1 MRDSLTGKVAIVT
14 GASRGIGAAIARR
27 FAAEGA
33 RVAMVARSL
42 EPGSGGHLAG
52 SLREV
57 ADDIA
62 ADGGIALPI
71 VADLSDPACD
81 RAAIVA
87 QTAAAFGPVDVLV
100 NNAAAC
106 FYLSIDDTSERRLR
120 VAYEVNAITPYLLAK
135 AAVPA
140 MRDRGAGW
148 IVNIASVIADSAPPG
163 PGRSGQFARA
173 STYAP
178 SKASINRLTE
188 ALATE
193 LGGVGIAVNA
203 VAPEMAVATEG
214 ATAVMDLPPEWC
226 EPIETMAEAALALAT
241 CDPAQENGQVLKS
254 GPYLRERGRV
264 TRTLDGR
271 ETLTSQAQIRRPGR

>member
-1 MRDSLTGKVAIVT
+1 MRDALTGKVAMIT

-27 FAAEGA
+27 FASEGA
-33 RVAMVARSL
+33 QVAIVARSL
-42 EPGSGGHLAG
+42 EPGSGGHLKG
-52 SLREV
+52 SLSEV
-57 ADDIA
+57 AAGIS
-62 ADGGIALPI
+62 ADGGVALPI

-81 RAAIVA
+81 RAGLVA
-87 QTAAAFGPVDVLV
+87 RVAAELGPVDVLV

-140 MRDRGAGW
+140 MRERGRGW

-163 PGRSGQFARA
+163 PKRSGQFARA

-178 SKASINRLTE
+178 SKASLNRLTE

-193 LGGVGIAVNA
+193 LGPDGIAVNA

-214 ATAVMDLPPEWC
+214 AVAVMNLPPEWL
-226 EPIETMAEAALALAT
+226 EPIEAMAEAALVLAT
-241 CDPAQENGQVLKS
+241 CDAGRENGLVVKS
-254 GPYLRERGRV
+254 LSYLRERGRPV
-264 TRTLDGR
+264 HTLDGR
-271 ETLTSQAQIRRPGR
+271 EQLP

>member
-1 MRDSLTGKVAIVT
+1 MRDALTGKVAIVT

-33 RVAMVARSL
+33 RVAIVARSL

-57 ADDIA
+57 ADAIA
-62 ADGGIALPI
+62 ADGGVALPI

-81 RAAIVA
+81 RGALVA
-87 QTAAAFGPVDVLV
+87 QVAAELGPVDVLV

-106 FYLSIDDTSERRLR
+106 FYLSIDETSERRLR

-140 MRDRGAGW
+140 MRERGAGW
-148 IVNIASVIADSAPPG
+148 IVNIATVIADPAG
-163 PGRSGQFARA
+163 PGVKRGSQFARA

-178 SKASINRLTE
+178 SKASLNLLTQT
-188 ALATE
+188 LAAE
-193 LGGVGIAVNA
+193 LGPAGIAVNA

-214 ATAVMDLPPEWC
+214 ATAVMDLPAEWL
-226 EPIETMAEAALALAT
+226 EPIEALAEAALAFAT
-241 CDPAQENGQVLKS
+241 CDPARENGLVVKS
-254 GPYLRERGRV
+254 LSYLRERDRPILE
-264 TRTLDGR
+264 LDGR
-271 ETLTSQAQIRRPGR
+271 EVLT

>member
-1 MRDSLTGKVAIVT
+1 MRDALINRVAIIT

-33 RVAMVARSL
+33 RVAIVARSL
-42 EPGSGGHLAG
+42 EPGSGGHLNG
-52 SLREV
+52 SLSEV
-57 ADDIA
+57 AAGIS

-71 VADLSDPACD
+71 VADLSDPECD
-81 RAAIVA
+81 RAAIVHRVA
-87 QTAAAFGPVDVLV
+87 DELGPVDVLV

-106 FYLSIDDTSERRLR
+106 FYLSIDETSERRLR

-140 MRDRGAGW
+140 MRLRGSGW
-148 IVNIASVIADSAPPG
+148 IVNIASVIADSTPPH
-163 PGRSGQFARA
+163 PKQSAQMARA

-178 SKASINRLTE
+178 SKASINRLTQ

-193 LGGVGIAVNA
+193 LGPAGIAVNA

-214 ATAVMDLPPEWC
+214 ATAVMDLPPEWL
-226 EPIETMAEAALALAT
+226 EPIEAMAEAALLLAT
-241 CDPAQENGQVLKS
+241 CDPALENGRVVKS
-254 GPYLRERGRV
+254 LSYLRDREEPV
-264 TRTLDGR
+264 HTLDGR
-271 ETLTSQAQIRRPGR
+271 ELLA